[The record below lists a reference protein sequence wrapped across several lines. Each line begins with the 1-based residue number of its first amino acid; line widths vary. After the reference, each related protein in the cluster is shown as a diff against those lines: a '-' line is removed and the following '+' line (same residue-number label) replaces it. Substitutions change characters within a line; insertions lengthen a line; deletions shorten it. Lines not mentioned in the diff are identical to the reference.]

1 MDDKSKKKPEFE
13 DVLFDDIFEKQP
25 TFDDK
30 VKKENRGRTTPGNIR
45 FSQGMW
51 RTDKEKE
58 KHTEDAWKERLP

>member
-30 VKKENRGRTTPGNIR
+30 TKKENRGRTTPGNIR
-45 FSQGMW
+45 LSQGMW

>member
-30 VKKENRGRTTPGNIR
+30 VKKRKSWTNHSGKHSFFTRNVEN
-45 FSQGMW
+45 
-51 RTDKEKE
+51 
-58 KHTEDAWKERLP
+58 